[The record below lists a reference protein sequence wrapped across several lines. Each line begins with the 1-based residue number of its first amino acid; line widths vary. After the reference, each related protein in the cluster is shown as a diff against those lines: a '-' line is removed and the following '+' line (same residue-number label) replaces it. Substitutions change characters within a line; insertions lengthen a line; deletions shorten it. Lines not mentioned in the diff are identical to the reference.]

1 MKLLSPATDLVPRLM
16 LLLYGMKRRIFIA
29 SNSTKVLVLLTA
41 LQNIVILSIIVTVSA
56 DIESTNRLFRAQRFH
71 LNLLPV
77 LGFLYQSTDL
87 DELYKPVTSVILISE
102 H

>member
-56 DIESTNRLFRAQRFH
+56 DIESTNVVCPHNKIYDLSIFAIFSKTGFVLHDALIYSNFQT
-71 LNLLPV
+71 PV
-77 LGFLYQSTDL
+77 H
-87 DELYKPVTSVILISE
+87 K
-102 H
+102 